1 VVLQDGALEHSGEE
15 DGSNTS
21 VTYMTYGRQEEA
33 FKALEER
40 NRDDKVLHPHNP
52 IKEDGWI
59 IESSR
64 GQTYENTR

>member
-1 VVLQDGALEHSGEE
+1 VLLLDGTFERSREK

-21 VTYMTYGRQEEA
+21 VIYMTYGRQEEA
-33 FKALEER
+33 FKALKWR
-40 NRDDKVLHPHNP
+40 KRDNKELHPHNP

-59 IESSR
+59 IVSSH